1 MKTSKV
7 TRKRKMKNTLKNALA
22 VLSSALATVTF
33 ASDVYVGDGANN
45 NTYTDTAAYASATKI
60 IKTGTGT
67 TTLDLGDMT
76 GSFIG
81 EIEVQEGELK
91 VASTPNSFGAPS
103 RITVSSGATLNL
115 SWSGTDTGKI
125 PDAEIFIEGDG
136 AGSNRGAL
144 RREARLDALD
154 RLIGKLVL
162 TGDSRIVTG
171 SRTGFKTIGTTNKG
185 YVRLNG
191 HKLVKTSSAPL
202 VCNNTVFYGTD
213 GTTDNPGDIL
223 IERGTLLVQNGNS
236 MQCGGA
242 ENTIELKSGTT
253 LELSRNNPL
262 LWSVNATGAATISS
276 AYQNLKPS
284 QLEPDRN
291 TISGS
296 LTAASDLSVL
306 ANGTQCSIT
315 LRDATSSLGGNL
327 IVTNSGIFA
336 IADSAVT
343 NTASGRVLVENGDGV
358 ARLSI
363 EGASEMVGMVGGS
376 NYGQT
381 RFYAGNT
388 AGSYGTVSI
397 DGSSSVTNYSLQI
410 GGGGCGA
417 LYQRGGASYW
427 LVGQFGYDRIGD
439 ADGSYGY
446 VGVTGGRFGMCA
458 VGSGKTALVGVNGMA
473 TLALCGGT
481 ADFMHSGKIAFAY
494 RAVPFTYYQSNG
506 SVANFDSQF
515 DIGDNNSR
523 NYAGDVSLT
532 VTGEGTALNVS
543 DLMRIFHTHENAKA
557 FVNLNSGG
565 TLRAK
570 SMYKLDG
577 ANVFY
582 FNLDGGVI
590 RPTGNFTYDYNQA
603 FRRPTASTV
612 FENGFTIDM
621 TDNTEMTM
629 PISFVAPGAGQRVA
643 SIALP
648 ADAGFAAEQKVV
660 GSPLVTIS
668 GDGTGATAFALF
680 DDTTRTVTNIVV
692 TSRGWGYSTATAT
705 ISGGGL
711 STAYACAVTLE
722 DQPTTGWKGF
732 TKRGAAMLKMTGTNT
747 FRGDVAV
754 EEGTL
759 SFLNDGASQ
768 GGMPEG
774 AGITVSDGAV
784 VSFRNADTPVS
795 VPFLA
800 GCGSSGN
807 GAFTVTNR
815 IECKAADIFAGKHL
829 TVGCNLTLADGVKI
843 VVTDPENLVS
853 YRDRPAATVVS
864 CGGTLVAQGSLVVE
878 FGAPCETES
887 LDLWRVRVKGNSVVL
902 GHRKGMIL
910 TFR

>member
-1 MKTSKV
+1 
-7 TRKRKMKNTLKNALA
+7 MKNTLKNALA
-22 VLSSALATVTF
+22 ALSSTLATVAF

-60 IKTGTGT
+60 IKTGTGI

-76 GSFIG
+76 GSFSG

-91 VASTPNSFGAPS
+91 VASTPNSFGAPTK
-103 RITVSSGATLNL
+103 ITVSSGATLNL

-125 PDAEIFIEGDG
+125 PDAEIFIEGHGKD
-136 AGSNRGAL
+136 NNKYGAL
-144 RREARLDALD
+144 RREARLSDID
-154 RLIGKLVL
+154 GLIGKLVL

-171 SRTGFKTIGTTNKG
+171 SRTGFTIGTTNKG

-202 VCNNTVFYGTD
+202 VCNNTVFYGAD

-223 IERGTLLVQNGNS
+223 IAGGTLLVQNGNS
-236 MQCGGA
+236 MLGGSA
-242 ENTIELKSGTT
+242 ENTIELRSGTT

-262 LWSVNATGAATISS
+262 MWSVNATGAATISS
-276 AYQNLKPS
+276 SYKNLNPL
-284 QLEPDRN
+284 QYEPGRN

-343 NTASGRVLVENGDGV
+343 NTASGQVLVENDDGV

-363 EGASEMVGMVGGS
+363 EGTSEMVGMVGGS

-381 RFYAGNT
+381 RFYAGKT

-410 GGGGCGA
+410 GGEGCGA
-417 LYQRGGASYW
+417 LYQRGGSSYW
-427 LVGQFGYDRIGD
+427 LVGLPTHDRIGS
-439 ADGSYGY
+439 AAGSYGY
-446 VGVTGGRFGMCA
+446 VGVTGGRFGMRA
-458 VGSGKTALVGVNGMA
+458 VGDGTTALVGVNGMA

-481 ADFMHSGKIAFAY
+481 ADFIGSGKMAFAY
-494 RAVPFTYYQSNG
+494 RAGPFTYYQGNG
-506 SVANFDSQF
+506 SVANFDNNF
-515 DIGDNNSR
+515 DIGDLGNR
-523 NYAGDVSLT
+523 QYAGNVAVT
-532 VTGEGTALNVS
+532 VTGDRSALNVS
-543 DLMRIFHTHENAKA
+543 NLMRILHTNANARA
-557 FVNLNSGG
+557 FVNLNNGG

-570 SMYKLDG
+570 SMYKLEG
-577 ANVFY
+577 GNVFY

-590 RPTGNFTYDYNQA
+590 RPTGNFTYDYNQEY
-603 FRRPTASTV
+603 RRPTASTV
-612 FENGFTIDM
+612 FEGGFTIDM

-643 SIALP
+643 SVALP
-648 ADAGFAAEQKVV
+648 VDAGFAAEQKVV
-660 GSPLVTIS
+660 GSPRVTIS

-711 STAYACAVTLE
+711 SGAYACAVTLE
-722 DQPTTGWKGF
+722 EQPSTGWKGF
-732 TKRGAAMLKMTGTNT
+732 TKRGAATLKMTGANT
-747 FRGDVAV
+747 FRGDVTV

-759 SFLNDGASQ
+759 SFLNDSVSQ

-774 AGITVSDGAV
+774 AGVTVAEGATIA
-784 VSFRNADTPVS
+784 FRAAATPVTI
-795 VPFLA
+795 PFLA
-800 GCGSSGN
+800 GCGSTGN
-807 GAFTVTNR
+807 GTFTVTNR